1 MTREMAPGR
10 NERSLPTAASTGRTS
25 SGPRATTG
33 NSNGEPG
40 DNESFQEELQ
50 SSHKEGDYLVFRGEK
65 HGMQPTTSNRA
76 VPIRSQARPH
86 KALSSRMRQSW
97 CDLGGSNENL
107 PHARYPP
114 AGFQSALVSATL
126 YRRPTSLGER

>member
-10 NERSLPTAASTGRTS
+10 NERSLPTAAS
-25 SGPRATTG
+25 SGPRAATG

-40 DNESFQEELQ
+40 DNESSQEERQ
-50 SSHKEGDYLVFRGEK
+50 PSHKEGDYLVVRGEK
-65 HGMQPTTSNRA
+65 HGIQPTTSNRA
-76 VPIRSQARPH
+76 VPIWSQARPH

-97 CDLGGSNENL
+97 CDLGGTNENL

-114 AGFQSALVSATL
+114 VRFPSVWVSAAFYQL
-126 YRRPTSLGER
+126 PTSIGER